1 MKTLGLIHSAIK
13 TSAGNRLSAAFEITR
28 LMLAEIFEEAA
39 YARFLDRQ
47 GIQSSREA
55 YAGYLR
61 ESATTRARRPRCC

>member
-1 MKTLGLIHSAIK
+1 
-13 TSAGNRLSAAFEITR
+13 LSAVLEIAR

-39 YARFLDRQ
+39 YARFLQRQ
-47 GIQSSREA
+47 GIQSSRAA